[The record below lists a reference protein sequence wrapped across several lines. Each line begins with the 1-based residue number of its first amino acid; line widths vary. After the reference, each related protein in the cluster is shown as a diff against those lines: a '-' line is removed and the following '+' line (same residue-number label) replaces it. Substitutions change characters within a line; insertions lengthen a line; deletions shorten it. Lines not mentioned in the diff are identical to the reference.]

1 MTDPTPLTEP
11 TRVLPL
17 TGVANF
23 RDLGGYP
30 TIDGGTTRW
39 GTVFRADGLH
49 QLTDDDVEVL
59 RGLPLRTVID
69 LRTPDEVSERGRY
82 PVEAHPVTLHHL
94 SVLDRTWD
102 IDEARR
108 DALPPAEFLHQ
119 QYRTM
124 LRENGERYA
133 AALTLVADRE
143 SAPVVFHCAAGK
155 DRTGLLAALV
165 LGSVGVPRRW
175 IVEDF
180 ALTSIAMD
188 RIMDEM
194 RKDPERAAF
203 LAEVPTTFFSA
214 DPVGMDRT
222 LADVE
227 DEHGSIRDYLRQL
240 GVADDTLGQLAE
252 LLVDRP

>member
-1 MTDPTPLTEP
+1 MTDHTPLAEP
-11 TRVLPL
+11 MRVLPL

-30 TIDGGTTRW
+30 TLDGGTTRW
-39 GTVFRADGLH
+39 RTVFRADGLH
-49 QLTDDDVEVL
+49 QLTATDVEVL
-59 RGLPLRTVID
+59 RDLPLRTVID
-69 LRTPDEVSERGRY
+69 LRTPDEVEQRGRY
-82 PVEAHPVTLHHL
+82 PLEAHPVTMHHL

-102 IDEARR
+102 VDEARR

-119 QYRTM
+119 QYRIM
-124 LRENGERYA
+124 LRDSGERFA
-133 AALTLVADRE
+133 AALSLLADHD
-143 SAPVVFHCAAGK
+143 SAPAVFHCAAGK

-165 LGSVGVPRRW
+165 LGTVGVPRTW

-180 ALTSIAMD
+180 ALTATAMD

-203 LAEVPTTFFSA
+203 LDEVPATFFSA
-214 DPVGMDRT
+214 DPEGMDRT

-227 DEHGSIRDYLRQL
+227 DEHGSIGDYVRHL
-240 GVADDTLGQLAE
+240 GVPDETIAHLAE